1 MKYNA
6 RIQPSG
12 TEFSVNDDKTIL
24 ESAIESGVYLEY
36 SCMNGSCGTCK
47 SKLIQGKLKNGSVNA
62 SVDGLSGKDIQEGY
76 ILTCQAI
83 ADSDIELEAEF
94 YPELSNIKKSVQPCK
109 VEDLCF
115 PDDDIVIIKLRLPP
129 TAKFEYLPGQYIQLI
144 VKGNRR
150 SYSIANAHSSYQ
162 GIELHI
168 RKVENGLFSDFLF
181 NELKLDQLLRLEGP
195 LGSFFVRENKA
206 PIIFLA
212 GGTGFAP
219 VKAMVE
225 DLISKQSRRDIYVY
239 WGASKVPLFYSD
251 LPEKWEREKSIVRY
265 VAVLSADDDWIG
277 RKGLVHEAVL
287 EDFNELKDFDVY
299 ACGSPAMIEIARTSF
314 VLKGLKK
321 SNFHSDAF
329 VSSE

>member
-12 TEFSVNDDKTIL
+12 TEFSVKDDATIL
-24 ESAIESGVYLEY
+24 ESAIESSIYLEH
-36 SCMNGSCGTCK
+36 SCMNGSCGVCK
-47 SKLIQGKLKNGSVNA
+47 SKLLQGKLKDSSAIA
-62 SVDGLSGKDIQEGY
+62 SVKGLSDEEISGGY

-83 ADSDIELEAEF
+83 ANSDIELEAEF

-109 VEDLCF
+109 VENLSF
-115 PDDDIVIIKLRLPP
+115 PDDDIVILKLKLPP

-168 RKVENGLFSDFLF
+168 RKIENGLFSGFLF

-195 LGSFFVRENKA
+195 LGSFFVRDGEA

-225 DLISKQSRRDIYVY
+225 ELISRQSRREIYVY
-239 WGASKVPLFYSD
+239 WGSSKESLFYSD
-251 LPEKWEREKSIVRY
+251 LPEEWVLEKNIVRY
-265 VAVLSADDDWIG
+265 VSVLSANNDWNG

-287 EDFNELKDFDVY
+287 EDIKDLGGFEVY
-299 ACGSPAMIEIARTSF
+299 ASGSSAMIEAARASF
-314 VLKGLKK
+314 ISKGLKA
-321 SNFHSDAF
+321 SDFHSDAF